1 MSIRNKVSESFSEA
15 INAMEE
21 KMESLIEESMA
32 LHDHRTSDAFNASQ
46 DKISKLR
53 QRLTDTKKLRDN
65 ILLQVFYDDQ
75 NY

>member
-21 KMESLIEESMA
+21 KMEQLVDEAMKIHDPSTSEE
-32 LHDHRTSDAFNASQ
+32 FNRVQ

-53 QRLTDTKKLRDN
+53 QRLADTKRLRN
-65 ILLQVFYDDQ
+65 NVLLQVFYDDQ

>member
-21 KMESLIEESMA
+21 KMEQLVDESIG
-32 LHDHRTSDAFNASQ
+32 LHDPKTSDAFNAVQ

-53 QRLTDTKKLRDN
+53 QRIADTKKLRSN
-65 ILLQVFYDDQ
+65 VLLQVFYDDH

>member
-15 INAMEE
+15 VNALEE
-21 KMESLIEESMA
+21 KMEQLIVESME
-32 LHDHRTSDAFNASQ
+32 LHDPKTSQAFNAVQ

-53 QRLTDTKKLRDN
+53 QRISDTKRLRDN

-75 NY
+75 DY